1 MCHAYF
7 QKKYASSFILHATC
21 PRCSTLYC
29 RGCAS
34 PTTRCPKNCTGPGSN
49 IHCNIINDCCSRV
62 RAIAVFEALSAF
74 DEAYLA
80 EVNGGHKANYVERE
94 AFIKDLI
101 SKPVGLQARRLEMV
115 FVRCMNLL
123 VDVFTCTPPSSSKF
137 FSMTFVEHFE
147 HSLMPEVVRFYLENT
162 SVKDWITHS
171 DSYTAILDLLRYMF
185 EAGFGEGVLDV
196 GLRRVDESQGLR
208 KWLLVGEETMRWVRR
223 VKDEKDVRGGEM
235 SRGMLKGGAEG
246 VVDAFSSTRKNE
258 TVSSAVAAEVN
269 NQDYAVMMGP
279 LKSLIMGLEMHR
291 TSLLELLDKVTF
303 MPTVEKLN
311 VLCDGISQL
320 VLGQVLGI

>member
-1 MCHAYF
+1 
-7 QKKYASSFILHATC
+7 
-21 PRCSTLYC
+21 
-29 RGCAS
+29 
-34 PTTRCPKNCTGPGSN
+34 
-49 IHCNIINDCCSRV
+49 
-62 RAIAVFEALSAF
+62 LSAF

-80 EVNGGHKANYVERE
+80 EVNGGHKADYVERE
-94 AFIKDLI
+94 AFIRDLI
-101 SKPVGLQARRLEMV
+101 SKPVGSQARRLETV

-123 VDVFTCTPPSSSKF
+123 VDVFTCTPPSSSRF
-137 FSMTFVEHFE
+137 FSMIFVQHFE

-171 DSYTAILDLLRYMF
+171 DLYTAILDLLRYMF

-223 VKDEKDVRGGEM
+223 TKDEKDVRGGEM

-246 VVDAFSSTRKNE
+246 VISTRKNE
-258 TVSSAVAAEVN
+258 TVSSAVMAAEVN
-269 NQDYAVMMGP
+269 EQEYAMMMGP

>member
-1 MCHAYF
+1 M
-7 QKKYASSFILHATC
+7 I
-21 PRCSTLYC
+21 
-29 RGCAS
+29 
-34 PTTRCPKNCTGPGSN
+34 
-49 IHCNIINDCCSRV
+49 
-62 RAIAVFEALSAF
+62 
-74 DEAYLA
+74 
-80 EVNGGHKANYVERE
+80 
-94 AFIKDLI
+94 
-101 SKPVGLQARRLEMV
+101 
-115 FVRCMNLL
+115 FVQ
-123 VDVFTCTPPSSSKF
+123 
-137 FSMTFVEHFE
+137 HFE

-171 DSYTAILDLLRYMF
+171 DLYTAILDLLRYMF

-223 VKDEKDVRGGEM
+223 TKDEKDVRGGEM

-246 VVDAFSSTRKNE
+246 VISTRKNE
-258 TVSSAVAAEVN
+258 TVSSAVMAAEVN
-269 NQDYAVMMGP
+269 EQEYAMMMGP

-291 TSLLELLDKVTF
+291 TSLLELLDKVMF

>member
-1 MCHAYF
+1 M
-7 QKKYASSFILHATC
+7 
-21 PRCSTLYC
+21 
-29 RGCAS
+29 
-34 PTTRCPKNCTGPGSN
+34 
-49 IHCNIINDCCSRV
+49 
-62 RAIAVFEALSAF
+62 
-74 DEAYLA
+74 
-80 EVNGGHKANYVERE
+80 ERE
-94 AFIKDLI
+94 AFIRDLI
-101 SKPVGLQARRLEMV
+101 SKPVGSQARRLEAV

-123 VDVFTCTPPSSSKF
+123 VDVFTCTPPSSSRF
-137 FSMTFVEHFE
+137 FSMIFVQHFE

-171 DSYTAILDLLRYMF
+171 DLYTAILDLLRYMF

-223 VKDEKDVRGGEM
+223 TKDEKDVRGGEM

-246 VVDAFSSTRKNE
+246 VISTRKNE
-258 TVSSAVAAEVN
+258 TVSSAVMAAEVN
-269 NQDYAVMMGP
+269 EQEYAMMMGP

-303 MPTVEKLN
+303 LPTVEKLN

>member
-1 MCHAYF
+1 
-7 QKKYASSFILHATC
+7 
-21 PRCSTLYC
+21 
-29 RGCAS
+29 
-34 PTTRCPKNCTGPGSN
+34 
-49 IHCNIINDCCSRV
+49 
-62 RAIAVFEALSAF
+62 LSAF

-80 EVNGGHKANYVERE
+80 EVNGGHKADYVERE
-94 AFIKDLI
+94 AFIRDLI
-101 SKPVGLQARRLEMV
+101 SKPVGSQARRLETV

-123 VDVFTCTPPSSSKF
+123 VDVFTCTPPSSSRF
-137 FSMTFVEHFE
+137 FSMIFVQHFE

-162 SVKDWITHS
+162 SVKDWITYS
-171 DSYTAILDLLRYMF
+171 DLYTAILDLLRYMF

-223 VKDEKDVRGGEM
+223 TKDEKDVRGGEM

-246 VVDAFSSTRKNE
+246 VISTRKNE
-258 TVSSAVAAEVN
+258 TVSSAVMAAEVN
-269 NQDYAVMMGP
+269 EQEYAMMMGP

>member
-1 MCHAYF
+1 M
-7 QKKYASSFILHATC
+7 
-21 PRCSTLYC
+21 
-29 RGCAS
+29 
-34 PTTRCPKNCTGPGSN
+34 
-49 IHCNIINDCCSRV
+49 
-62 RAIAVFEALSAF
+62 
-74 DEAYLA
+74 
-80 EVNGGHKANYVERE
+80 ERE
-94 AFIKDLI
+94 AFIRDLI
-101 SKPVGLQARRLEMV
+101 SKPVGSQARRLEAV

-123 VDVFTCTPPSSSKF
+123 VDVFTCTPPSSSRF
-137 FSMTFVEHFE
+137 FSMIFVQHFE

-171 DSYTAILDLLRYMF
+171 DLYTAILDLLRYMF

-223 VKDEKDVRGGEM
+223 TKDEKDVRGGEM

-246 VVDAFSSTRKNE
+246 VISTRKNE
-258 TVSSAVAAEVN
+258 TVSSAVMAAEVN
-269 NQDYAVMMGP
+269 EQEYAMMMGP

>member
-1 MCHAYF
+1 
-7 QKKYASSFILHATC
+7 
-21 PRCSTLYC
+21 
-29 RGCAS
+29 
-34 PTTRCPKNCTGPGSN
+34 
-49 IHCNIINDCCSRV
+49 
-62 RAIAVFEALSAF
+62 LSAF

-80 EVNGGHKANYVERE
+80 EVNGGHKADYVERE
-94 AFIKDLI
+94 AFIRDLI
-101 SKPVGLQARRLEMV
+101 SKPVGSQARRLEAV

-123 VDVFTCTPPSSSKF
+123 VDVFTCTPPSSSRF
-137 FSMTFVEHFE
+137 FSMIFVQHFE

-171 DSYTAILDLLRYMF
+171 DLYTAILDLLRYMF

-223 VKDEKDVRGGEM
+223 TKDEKDVRGGEM

-246 VVDAFSSTRKNE
+246 VISTRKNE
-258 TVSSAVAAEVN
+258 TVSSAVMAAEVN
-269 NQDYAVMMGP
+269 EQEYAMMMGP

>member
-1 MCHAYF
+1 
-7 QKKYASSFILHATC
+7 
-21 PRCSTLYC
+21 
-29 RGCAS
+29 
-34 PTTRCPKNCTGPGSN
+34 
-49 IHCNIINDCCSRV
+49 
-62 RAIAVFEALSAF
+62 
-74 DEAYLA
+74 
-80 EVNGGHKANYVERE
+80 VERE

-246 VVDAFSSTRKNE
+246 LVDAFSSTRKNE